1 MKINNTETERFA
13 SFTEAVQWVMA
24 KCDCTNQTATHIV
37 WDKQFTVGT
46 DRAIWITL

>member
-1 MKINNTETERFA
+1 MEINNTETERFA

>member
-1 MKINNTETERFA
+1 MIINGKETERFA

-24 KCDCTNQTATHIV
+24 KRNCTKQEATHWV
-37 WDKQFTVGT
+37 WDNQFTVGT